1 MFYFS
6 QQYNLHKS
14 SQRITEKK
22 IQDQAIRSL
31 VASLILGYTL
41 EDEFRFQSE
50 LRKNSS
56 SEFFETVGVDFG
68 FHLCLEQCTCSLI
81 S

>member
-14 SQRITEKK
+14 SQRITGKK
-22 IQDQAIRSL
+22 NTGSIRSL